1 MSYKSYQE
9 CLRMRYNRKI
19 AQSTNK
25 SLAVKG
31 YDDDIDAAIAKKV
44 DSICSTY
51 GLEERS
57 SRELIRILL
66 MEGISKAEI
75 SRRIEY
81 IYEVLE
87 NYGYS
92 QSKRRIL
99 ESNKSL
105 LIHTSLDL
113 MHTLAITS
121 AYGLDNEILTTP
133 TIYSRVDDK
142 TMYALIE
149 ELKELGLDVTVEDI
163 QDLYIY
169 SVNKEI
175 LHSLRKAHPLT
186 KKAIFS
192 YVFMNEKVLS
202 KSKGVK

>member
-44 DSICSTY
+44 DSICNTY

-81 IYEVLE
+81 IYDVLE
-87 NYGYS
+87 NYLYA
-92 QSKRRIL
+92 QNKTRIL

-105 LIHTSLDL
+105 LTHTTLDL

-121 AYGLDNEILTTP
+121 SYGLDNRILITP
-133 TIYSRVDDK
+133 TIYSRIDDK

-149 ELKELGLDVTVEDI
+149 ELRELGLDVTFENIEHLYVYSIKED
-163 QDLYIY
+163 L
-169 SVNKEI
+169 
-175 LHSLRKAHPLT
+175 LHSLKKAHPLT
-186 KKAIFS
+186 KKVIFS
-192 YVFMNEKVLS
+192 YVFTNDKVLS